1 LSQHQSLPASGPA
14 RLYQQDLQSGAL
26 QPDMAQAHAVERLQR
41 LFETLCARHA
51 INAATGL
58 RGLWR
63 RLQGRREPP
72 PRGLYLWGGVGRGKT
87 YLMDLFFHALPG
99 ERKLRLHFNRFML
112 HVHERLRDLQGQS
125 DPLRSVAREFAARA
139 DVLCFDEFFVS
150 DIGDAMIL
158 GTLLEHLFAAG
169 VTLVATSNVVP
180 ERLYENGLQRER
192 FLPAIALLERY
203 TEVLGVDGGVDYR
216 LRSLDRAA
224 TYHWPLDIRAE
235 AALQDL
241 FEQLTRGQQVQ
252 RDCLLTLQRR
262 QVPVR
267 ALGNG
272 VAWFAFEVICGQ
284 GRGSADY
291 VELARQYHSVLVS
304 GVPQLIESRDDETR
318 RFITLVDEF
327 YDHGVKLVLSAAV
340 ALETLYRG
348 RQLAFPFERTRSRLL
363 EMQTR
368 DYLAAAHRPD

>member
-1 LSQHQSLPASGPA
+1 MSPNPSPLPAGPA

-26 QPDMAQAHAVERLQR
+26 QPDAAQTLAVERLQQ
-41 LFETLCARHA
+41 LFEALCAQQARNDA
-51 INAATGL
+51 GGV

-63 RLQGRREPP
+63 RWRGRGEPP

-87 YLMDLFFHALPG
+87 YLMDLFFHSLPG

-112 HVHERLRDLQGQS
+112 HVHERLRALQGQS
-125 DPLRSVAREFAARA
+125 DPLRSVAREFAERA

-180 ERLYENGLQRER
+180 ARLYENGLQRER
-192 FLPAIALLERY
+192 FVPAIALLERH
-203 TEVLGVDGGVDYR
+203 TQVLGVDGGVDYR

-224 TYHWPLDIRAE
+224 TYYWPLDLRAE
-235 AALQDL
+235 TALQEL
-241 FEQLTRGQQVQ
+241 FVRLTRGQQV
-252 RDCLLTLQRR
+252 RHDALLTLQRR

-304 GVPQLIESRDDETR
+304 GVPQLIESRDDEAR

-327 YDHGVKLVLSAAV
+327 YDHGVKLVLSAEV
-340 ALETLYRG
+340 ALESLYRG
-348 RQLAFPFERTRSRLL
+348 RHLAFAFERTRSRLL

-368 DYLAAAHRPD
+368 DYLAGAHRPD